1 MWKQLEKDL
10 SSWLKHFESDKLH
23 FRNPYQAIVGF
34 PNQGFRSDGM
44 LTDGKTLL
52 AIEVEAGQ
60 MHPDT
65 NVGKYWLLCER
76 YHKYEKI
83 ILIHV
88 FTPNFNSYGWRFELA
103 KFCAEKM
110 QEQQPLKYMLQDY
123 RQTQDSYEHILF
135 KLKKL
140 LQNQI
145 EIAFPETEEL

>member
-10 SSWLKHFESDKLH
+10 SGWLKQFESDKLH

-76 YHKYEKI
+76 YRKYEKI
-83 ILIHV
+83 VLIHV
-88 FTPNFNSYGWRFELA
+88 FTPEFNSYGWRFKLA

-110 QEQQPLKYMLQDY
+110 QEQQPLEYILQDY
-123 RQTQDSYEHILF
+123 RQTQDNYEHILF
-135 KLKKL
+135 KLKRL
-140 LQNQI
+140 LQSQI